1 MSIKILC
8 ILPTLTDTR
17 IARRIDMLN
26 RGGFAVEAVAFERRQ
41 RSGRRPDCPIQRL
54 GPIPPRRYAAR
65 IGKLLAAVPTVRRAI
80 RRNDV
85 VYAFNSDLAFLAAIS
100 GSGLNRPLVLEVA
113 DIKEVQVASD
123 WSGRAVRVL
132 EKLAVDRC
140 SLLVLTTSGYLPYYR
155 HWLGAKTP
163 SMVIENKLA
172 PEFVKSI
179 PRIDPPDSAA
189 LDRPLRIGW
198 FGRLRDEWTMRV
210 LEELT
215 RLGPHQYTAVLAGTP
230 SPFLAGFS
238 ARVDNSPNIEYRGGY
253 SYPEDLPALYNSVDL
268 VMACYPPEIPHG
280 WSQSSRYYEAC
291 LFRKPLI
298 VRAGCADAD
307 GVRKHTIGLV
317 LDAVAVEEAT
327 AAIDEVPLE
336 DWMRWRENAAAVPPP
351 VYLSNGEV
359 DVLARAFANL
369 PPKPTGR

>member
-85 VYAFNSDLAFLAAIS
+85 VYAFNSDLAFLAAIA
-100 GSGLNRPLVLEVA
+100 GAGLNRPLVLEVA

-123 WSGRAVRVL
+123 WSGRTVRVL

-140 SLLVLTTSGYLPYYR
+140 NLLVLTTSGYLPYYR
-155 HWLGAKTP
+155 RWLGAKTP
-163 SMVIENKLA
+163 SMVIENKLD

-179 PRIDPPDSAA
+179 RIDPPDPAA
-189 LDRPLRIGW
+189 MDRPLRIGW

-215 RLGPHQYTAVLAGTP
+215 KAGPHQYTAVLAGTP
-230 SPFLAGFS
+230 SPFLEGFS

-253 SYPEDLPALYNSVDL
+253 SYPEDLPALYHSVDL

-307 GVRKHTIGLV
+307 GVRKHDIGLV

-327 AAIDEVPLE
+327 AAIGEVPLE
-336 DWMRWRENAAAVPPP
+336 DWRRWRENAAAVPPP
-351 VYLSNGEV
+351 VYLSSGEV
-359 DVLARAFANL
+359 DVLARALANL
-369 PPKPTGR
+369 PPKSAGR